1 MDSAFAFFL
10 WTFCI
15 VIGVCVVALSK
26 KVRQLSEQ
34 LQSLAIFTDTLWND
48 YKAEKNVE
56 NFDEAVEDSD
66 FGSQ

>member
-10 WTFCI
+10 WAFCI

-34 LQSLAIFTDTLWND
+34 LKNLTILTDTIWND
-48 YKAEKNVE
+48 YKAEKNVD
-56 NFDEAVEDSD
+56 NFED
-66 FGSQ
+66 GVKA